1 MKTTKQYFVMA
12 IVLLILTG
20 FTTGLEADFKP
31 PATDM
36 VQSWTD
42 QAYKNDPMD
51 FQFANVTD
59 RTGAL
64 LSGCP
69 GDGDTLN
76 KRIGPELL
84 VMSFNIRNGRAE
96 DGENRWEKRRDIFY
110 DIFRNHKPDVVGLQ
124 EAVSFQID
132 EICTALPDY
141 DVVKGSKEGKT
152 NGQYVAILYRADRFR
167 VEEYATFWFSRTPDL
182 AGSKHPDNNWART
195 CTWAKLT
202 DKKSGY
208 GFFVYN
214 LHLGG
219 LAIEENIQLLGRR
232 LRDRKPSYPVI
243 VLGDFNADESNPA
256 ILYMKGN
263 ISLKPEDHDCADTN
277 PVPLIDSFRV
287 LHPDVKAGTYNGFK
301 GTNNGNKI
309 DYVFVLPDTEVIE
322 AQILHDNRDGRYPSD
337 HFPVTARI
345 RLHSNE
351 Y

>member
-1 MKTTKQYFVMA
+1 MYRKIA
-12 IVLLILTG
+12 ILCLTG
-20 FTTGLEADFKP
+20 SIFLFACQSGSQIKNKKPDQQILADNSI
-31 PATDM
+31 D
-36 VQSWTD
+36 
-42 QAYKNDPMD
+42 
-51 FQFANVTD
+51 
-59 RTGAL
+59 
-64 LSGCP
+64 
-69 GDGDTLN
+69 
-76 KRIGPELL
+76 PELL

-96 DGENRWEKRRDIFY
+96 DGENRWEKRRDILF
-110 DIFRNHKPDVVGLQ
+110 DVFRNYSPDVVGLQ

-132 EICTALPDY
+132 EICKALPEY
-141 DVVKGSKEGKT
+141 GVVKGSKEGKT
-152 NGQYVAILYRADRFR
+152 NGQYVAILFRKERFD

-195 CTWAKLT
+195 CTWAKVI

-219 LAIEENIQLLGRR
+219 LALEENIQLLGRR
-232 LRDRKPSYPVI
+232 LRDRKPLYPVI
-243 VLGDFNADESNPA
+243 VLGDFNADEDNPA

-277 PVPLIDSFRV
+277 PVPLIDTFRN
-287 LHPDVKAGTYNGFK
+287 LHPDVKAGTYGGFMDK
-301 GTNNGNKI
+301 NDGRKI
-309 DYVFVLPDTEVIE
+309 DYVFVLPGTEIIE

-351 Y
+351 H